1 LHEDIQDV
9 CNGHYY
15 AMKQEYSVK
24 RNKYNLLVLM
34 SVLIITAIVF
44 SGSLKLGWTN
54 WDDNLLVYQNP
65 LVKEP
70 NLKDI
75 FTKPALYNTYNP
87 LVILSFAL
95 EWKLVQDK
103 PFFYHFNNWLLHIFC
118 TALVWVLFVRL
129 GLSMWWSGFAALLFG
144 IHPMRVESVVWIS
157 ERKDLLFGLFYLTSL
172 LVYIR
177 YIVTKRNFHLLIV
190 LLLFIVS
197 LLVKG
202 QAVAMPLTMILLDWY
217 LGRTISMKA
226 ASEKVVFFALS
237 IIFSILTVTFFV
249 KNAYKPADQTTI
261 MHVFNY
267 FEQMVLGGYAYTVYI
282 LKALVP
288 YSNSPLYPMPES
300 LQLEHWIGGIIAICI
315 FLSAFMAWRKVKY
328 ITFGILFYTFNVFFL
343 LMPFLMSETA
353 FLFDHY
359 TNIAYIGLFFVM
371 AMSLQKVTIHWP
383 SHRFWV
389 MVFAV
394 FLLVSYVTLTIRYIP
409 VWKNSETLWT
419 YVIEKYPDKM
429 AVAHLNRGN
438 DRYEKNQMDG
448 AMDDFN
454 KAIDINPAYSPAY
467 KNRSLLYL
475 ERNENQKAL
484 EDYNRY
490 LELVSPYDAKG
501 NLLNSMLSD
510 AYRHR
515 GAIHFKMAH
524 YEKAVHD
531 FDTAIEYDPLSFDNY
546 MNRALTYMQLG
557 MYENAIRDF
566 TLCHQSAPG
575 DSDILNNRGVCYLR
589 LNNLESALEDFN
601 RAIRIND
608 RNSSYYNNRAMVYQ
622 KMGCQEEAKRDLRIA
637 EKTKAISEPSFKKYP
652 Q

>member
-1 LHEDIQDV
+1 
-9 CNGHYY
+9 
-15 AMKQEYSVK
+15 MKQEDLVK
-24 RNKYNLLVLM
+24 GNKYNLLVLM

-44 SGSLKLGWTN
+44 SGSLNSEWTN

-75 FTKPALYNTYNP
+75 FTKPAIYNTYNP

-95 EWKLVQDK
+95 EWKIVQDR
-103 PFFYHFNNWLLHIFC
+103 PFLYHLNNLLLHIVC
-118 TALVWVLFVRL
+118 TALVWLLFMRL
-129 GLSMWWSGFAALLFG
+129 GLSIWWSGFAALLFG

-172 LVYIR
+172 LTYIR
-177 YIVTKRNFHLLIV
+177 YIFTGKNSHLLIV
-190 LLLFIVS
+190 FLLFIVS

-217 LGRTISMKA
+217 LGRKISMKA
-226 ASEKVVFFALS
+226 ALEKVVFFVLS
-237 IIFSILTVTFFV
+237 IIFSIMTVTFFV
-249 KNAYKPADQTTI
+249 KNAYTPADQTTI

-282 LKALVP
+282 LKVLIP

-300 LQLEHWIGGIIAICI
+300 LQLKHWIGGVIAICI

-371 AMSLQKVTIHWP
+371 AMSLQKVTIHLP
-383 SHRFWV
+383 SHRFGV
-389 MVFAV
+389 VVFAV
-394 FLLVSYVTLTIRYIP
+394 FLLAFYVTLTIRYIP

-438 DRYEKNQMDG
+438 DRYASNQLDA
-448 AMDDFN
+448 AMYDFN
-454 KAIDINPAYSPAY
+454 KAIDINPAYAPAY
-467 KNRSLLYL
+467 MNRSLLYL

-484 EDYNRY
+484 EDYNHY
-490 LELVSPYDAKG
+490 MELVSPYDAKG

-510 AYRHR
+510 SYRHR

-524 YEKAVHD
+524 YEKALHD
-531 FDTAIEYDPLSFDNY
+531 FSTAIEYDPLSFDNY
-546 MNRALTYMQLG
+546 MNRALAYMQLG
-557 MYENAIRDF
+557 MYEKAIRDF

-575 DSDILNNRGVCYLR
+575 NSDILNNRGVCYLR
-589 LNNLESALEDFN
+589 LNNLESALEDFSG
-601 RAIRIND
+601 AIRIND
-608 RNSSYYNNRAMVYQ
+608 HNPSYLTNRAMVYQ
-622 KMGCQEEAKRDLRIA
+622 KMGRQEEANQDLSIA
-637 EKTKAISEPSFKKYP
+637 EKTKSNFNSSLKKSP